1 MELVVERLPGYPYH
15 DYYFEDLENQYYNK
29 YKGDLK
35 KLIKR
40 LVDKTKLIK
49 KLVFDVVIN
58 YAINKVNKV
67 NTLDNWIDDKLV
79 DKESKITEVKEKER

>member
-1 MELVVERLPGYPYH
+1 M
-15 DYYFEDLENQYYNK
+15 ENQYYNK

-35 KLIKR
+35 KTYKKISELKQK
-40 LVDKTKLIK
+40 VIK

-67 NTLDNWIDDKLV
+67 NTYDEWFIEKEKIEEVKDETTN
-79 DKESKITEVKEKER
+79 KESDKPKNTVKKPREQKRI